1 MTAPWQLH
9 HEMIHAD
16 EAALARTCRRAAHL
30 ADVRAGTEPGRL
42 RRRMTAAGRAVM
54 RRIPLP
60 EPFAPMDPPAN
71 PPRNRPG
78 DYRYDLKVSE
88 VAPICECREECRRGA
103 MPGDDDLRLAV
114 LSRGRQVVL
123 RSARRDW
130 ARRGRSAAAER

>member
-60 EPFAPMDPPAN
+60 EPFAPMDPPVN

-78 DYRYDLKVSE
+78 NYRYDLKVSE
-88 VAPICECREECRRGA
+88 VAPFVNAEKN
-103 MPGDDDLRLAV
+103 
-114 LSRGRQVVL
+114 
-123 RSARRDW
+123 
-130 ARRGRSAAAER
+130 AAEGQCPATMTFG